1 MPKSGLTYGVDITSR
16 SQLIDALNSQRVF
29 FDDAAK
35 LHELEPSANP
45 FLTMLM
51 GGPNKRKAAG
61 DLESYV
67 EHRGSYIKD
76 PMFFLN
82 AMTDPQN
89 LGAANAGAAIAG
101 IKLAASAGGSKLAS
115 IPLTVGDVIVLVN
128 PLDTTQTASILIG
141 AVDAADEV
149 SGRLLTDTPGFNAVA
164 NTAGATMVMHVGRAF
179 GEGSAES
186 SPRFERP
193 VTCWNEIGSFKESFS
208 ITDQL
213 AANSQIVYGNEQI
226 KQLNWAQMRIMR
238 DVDRMLLYASQRL
251 NATNPYSAPGSSPI
265 TDAAGNIIR
274 TSISMEQA
282 IRSAGD
288 VGLGGSR
295 VFKNTAATLDPDT
308 FDGNMTEAYRYGSA
322 NKVCFAG
329 AGFISDLIA
338 MARRTGQ
345 YVMETGDKRFGLD
358 FRTFVTP
365 IADMTIVY
373 HRGMQGRLD
382 RAMFMLDMDNI
393 QLRQLIPLYT
403 EPLVTNSTKKA
414 WELRWDIGL
423 RVYLPESHSLWFM
436 V

>member
-45 FLTMLM
+45 FLTMLL
-51 GGPNKRKAAG
+51 GGPAKKKASG

-89 LGAANAGAAIAG
+89 LGALNANDPVAG
-101 IKLAASAGGSKLAS
+101 IKLAKTAGGAKLDV
-115 IPLTVGDVIVLVN
+115 IPLSVGDVVVFVN
-128 PLDTTQTASILIG
+128 PLDETQTASILVK
-141 AVDAADEV
+141 AVTADDTV
-149 SGRLLTDTPGFNAVA
+149 SGVILTETPGFNAVA
-164 NTAGATMVMHVGRAF
+164 NAAGATKVMHVGRAF

-251 NATNPYSAPGSSPI
+251 NATNPYSAPGSNPAV
-265 TDAAGNIIR
+265 DADGNIIR

-282 IRSAGD
+282 IRSAD
-288 VGLGGSR
+288 IVGLGGSR

-308 FDGNMTEAYRYGSA
+308 FDANMTEAYRYGGS

-329 AGFISDLIA
+329 AGFIADLIA

-365 IADMTIVY
+365 IANMTIVY
-373 HRGMQGRLD
+373 HKGMQGRLD

-403 EPLVTNSTKKA
+403 QLLNTNHTKKI
-414 WELRWDIGL
+414 WELRWDLGL

>member
-1 MPKSGLTYGVDITSR
+1 MLSGLTYGVDITSR
-16 SQLIDALNSQRVF
+16 TQLIDALDSQRIF

-51 GGPNKRKAAG
+51 GGPTKRKAAG

-82 AMTDPQN
+82 AMTDPQT
-89 LGAANAGAAIAG
+89 LGAANAGDAIAG
-101 IKLAASAGGSKLAS
+101 IKLAKTAGGAKLDV
-115 IPLTVGDVIVLVN
+115 IPLSVGDVVVFVN
-128 PLDTTQTASILIG
+128 PLDETQTASILVK
-141 AVDAADEV
+141 AVKTDTV
-149 SGRLLTDTPGFNAVA
+149 SGVILTGTPGFNAVA
-164 NTAGATMVMHVGRAF
+164 DAAGATKVMHVGRAF

-265 TDAAGNIIR
+265 TDADGSIIR
-274 TSISMEQA
+274 TSVSMEQA
-282 IRSAGD
+282 IRAAGD

-322 NKVCFAG
+322 NKICFAG

-403 EPLVTNSTKKA
+403 KPLVTNSTKKA